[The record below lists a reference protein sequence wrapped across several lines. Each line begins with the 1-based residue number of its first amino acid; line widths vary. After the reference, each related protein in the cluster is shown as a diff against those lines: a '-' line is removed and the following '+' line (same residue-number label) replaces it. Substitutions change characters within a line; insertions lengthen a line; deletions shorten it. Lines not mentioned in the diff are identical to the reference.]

1 MLPIILHQMSF
12 PVIIHLDASRVLSS
26 SALHFPSLPMQL
38 AVLGTDP
45 DVLALVA
52 AAKSLGHEIVW
63 LGEVR
68 PEDAEAVARLV
79 PPSLAPS
86 TDWEMLLDQA
96 TADAV
101 LVGRGTASPELR
113 AEQLKRLVT
122 DAVPLLVVHPAC
134 ESVLTYYEV
143 DMIRRETRCLVR
155 HYNPLV
161 GRAVIH
167 EMAEWIRSGHPQVGT
182 IHQVSCERQILD
194 GQKAMVLY
202 GLARDVEL
210 LSAVAGDIR
219 KVSAFGP
226 QTAEASFASLQIQMT
241 TASPAPIRWSVA
253 PQAGQDRGLELTLV
267 RNHGYFKLHLHDR
280 SVDGSA
286 AAGQGEDLEDLT
298 DGQRQVTPLPPFDA
312 PTVAIHELAAA
323 VAETDPQ
330 RRAAASTWDKATQ
343 AMEVVDAIEL
353 SLQKGRTI
361 EVHQQQLTEQL
372 AFRGTMAALGCGLL
386 MVGLAVLVFAGLLG
400 GIETVVQQRLVPYWP
415 LVLLAVLALFLLLQA
430 IPLLVPKRDRGGD
443 AAEADPKSS

>member
-1 MLPIILHQMSF
+1 
-12 PVIIHLDASRVLSS
+12 
-26 SALHFPSLPMQL
+26 MQF

-45 DVLALVA
+45 DVMALLA
-52 AAKSLGHEIVW
+52 AAISLGHEIVW

-79 PPSLAPS
+79 SPSLAPS

-113 AEQLKRLVT
+113 AEQLKRLAT

-134 ESVLTYYEV
+134 ESVLIYYEV

-161 GRAVIH
+161 GLAVIH
-167 EMAEWIRSGHPQVGT
+167 EMAEWVRGGHPQVGP
-182 IHQVSCERQILD
+182 IHQVSCERQTLG
-194 GQKAMVLY
+194 GQKATVLY

-210 LSAVAGDIR
+210 LLALAGDIR

-226 QTAEASFASLQIQMT
+226 QTAEASFASLQVQMT
-241 TASPAPIRWSVA
+241 TANPAPIRWSVA
-253 PQAGQDRGLELTLV
+253 PQAGRESGIELTLV
-267 RNHGYFKLHLHDR
+267 RDHGFFKLHLHDR
-280 SVDGSA
+280 TVDRSA
-286 AAGQGEDLEDLT
+286 AAGQFEDVS
-298 DGQRQVTPLPPFDA
+298 DGQRQVSPLPPFNA
-312 PTVAIHELAAA
+312 PVAAIEELVAA
-323 VAETDPQ
+323 VAETDPR
-330 RRAAASTWDKATQ
+330 RRAAASTWDRATQ

-386 MVGLAVLVFAGLLG
+386 LVGLVVFVFAGLLG
-400 GIETVVQQRLVPYWP
+400 GIETVVRQPLVPYWP
-415 LVLLAVLALFLLLQA
+415 LILLAVLAFFLLLQA
-430 IPLLVPKRDRGGD
+430 IPLLLPKRHRDEGTAEDVPKL
-443 AAEADPKSS
+443 S